1 MIETG
6 ADLKAARHAL
16 RWSLSEMAGAL
27 RLTGTN
33 AERMLRDM
41 EAGAKPI
48 SGPIAVAVEAF
59 MDGWRSAE
67 TPPEPES

>member
-27 RLTGTN
+27 RLTGAN

-41 EAGAKPI
+41 EAGAKPV
-48 SGPIAVAVEAF
+48 SGPIAVAVEAYLS
-59 MDGWRSAE
+59 GWRPAE
-67 TPPEPES
+67 TPPDPES